1 MATTLISF
9 LGVGRKRDPHNPR
22 SQYEQTTY
30 RFDPPPSSPGSPFTR
45 ATSLFGLAL
54 LDYLTNGL
62 QKNVERW
69 IILGT
74 NASLWSE
81 LYRLLDDSV
90 QNQLEEEYIRID
102 DHVISK
108 TINPDILTHWENT
121 INQYVADKPKLS
133 LHLIEPFEQ
142 ERLAEVLLQ
151 AVPAKS
157 EVVLD
162 ISHGFRHLPTLAT
175 HVLTLMR
182 WTHGI
187 RSVSYYSGVFEARDA
202 RNQTPV
208 ACLSFCQDLQDLT
221 EAMAVFCLTGNY
233 QQLLQQVLQNQEDRK
248 LAEQVWFLENTNQLS
263 RARTQIQALI
273 DRLGQSRHT
282 SPTLTAIIQ
291 KQLRDFLASRHYDDE
306 WYYANA
312 WEALE
317 HQNYLHAIILT
328 YEAILLRTCRLAFG
342 YKSTSRYDI
351 RKNAEE
357 YLFNY
362 ANLGEEHKAILRQVQ
377 WVRNACCHGT
387 SPEKLDPAVEAA
399 LEDPSRFS
407 KLLRQSWI
415 IYRDLPQLLARRSMN
430 P

>member
-30 RFDPPPSSPGSPFTR
+30 RFDPPPSSPGSSFTR

-54 LDYLTNGL
+54 LDYLINGL
-62 QKNVERW
+62 QKKVERW

-81 LYRLLDDSV
+81 LYRLLDNSV

-108 TINPDILTHWENT
+108 TINQDILTHWESL
-121 INQYVADKPKLS
+121 INQYGVDKQPQVS
-133 LHLIEPFEQ
+133 LHLIEPFDQ
-142 ERLAEVLLQ
+142 ERLAEVLLK
-151 AVPAKS
+151 AVPEKS

-182 WTHGI
+182 WTHDI

-202 RNQTPV
+202 LNQTPV
-208 ACLSFCQDLQDLT
+208 ACLSFCQELQGLT
-221 EAMAVFCLTGNY
+221 EAMAVFHLTGNY
-233 QQLLQQVLQNQEDRK
+233 QQLLQQFLQNEEDQQ

-263 RARTQIQALI
+263 RARTQIQDLI
-273 DRLGQSRHT
+273 DRLSQSRHA
-282 SPTLTAIIQ
+282 SPALTAIIQ
-291 KQLRDFLASRHYDDE
+291 QQLRNFLSSRHYDDE

-312 WEALE
+312 QEALK

-328 YEAILLRTCRLAFG
+328 YEAILIRTCRLVFG
-342 YKSTSRYDI
+342 YKSTSRYDS

-362 ANLGEEHKAILRQVQ
+362 AGLNEEYKTTLRQVQ
-377 WVRNACCHGT
+377 WVRNACSHGT
-387 SPEKLDPAVEAA
+387 SPERADPAVEAA
-399 LEDPSRFS
+399 LDEPSRFC
-407 KLLRQSWI
+407 KLLRLSWNL
-415 IYRDLPQLLARRSMN
+415 YRALPQLLPRR